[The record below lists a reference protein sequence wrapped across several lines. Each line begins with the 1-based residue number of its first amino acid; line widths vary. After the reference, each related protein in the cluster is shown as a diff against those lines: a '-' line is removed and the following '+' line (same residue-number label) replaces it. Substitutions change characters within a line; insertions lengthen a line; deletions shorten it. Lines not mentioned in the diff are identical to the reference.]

1 MNDGGLNLLGV
12 DCPSTALCLAT
23 GESEKPSNSSAHA
36 DIYLST
42 DQGTTWTLASIP
54 PQVVAIGAVACPTA
68 SLCIAVGS
76 AVLVSSDGGATWAPV
91 GVTGGI
97 EDLYSIS
104 CASATTCVAVGPNP
118 QGPFNHSLPADAIE
132 TTNGG
137 STFAD
142 VTLPAYTASIFEV
155 SCSTNL
161 TCVASVA
168 EGTGQ
173 STAAF
178 AASTDGGTTWTA
190 ATPPPSF
197 VGVAG
202 VSCSSDGSCVLVGS
216 TSSGGATITRSP
228 AQSWGTLSS
237 TNP

>member
-1 MNDGGLNLLGV
+1 MVPSGTPELRAVSCASSTQCVAVGVSDILVSTDGGQSWTAHTMNDGGLNLLGV

-118 QGPFNHSLPADAIE
+118 QGPFNHS
-132 TTNGG
+132 
-137 STFAD
+137 
-142 VTLPAYTASIFEV
+142 
-155 SCSTNL
+155 
-161 TCVASVA
+161 
-168 EGTGQ
+168 
-173 STAAF
+173 
-178 AASTDGGTTWTA
+178 
-190 ATPPPSF
+190 
-197 VGVAG
+197 
-202 VSCSSDGSCVLVGS
+202 
-216 TSSGGATITRSP
+216 
-228 AQSWGTLSS
+228 
-237 TNP
+237 